1 MERCSIDF
9 YLFYSYINTNNK
21 NIIMENINP
30 MVAYDVVQLP
40 SQGVHYVNGKKSLR
54 VAYLTAADENI
65 LMSPNLLQ
73 SDSVIDELLK
83 RKILD
88 KELNIEELVDEDR
101 QAILIFLRNTAFG
114 TEYKIDLVDPITK
127 QAFEGVVD
135 LSILKTK
142 DFKLVADAN
151 GEYEFFLN
159 GSKKKITFKF
169 LTNLQENELK
179 LIKDS
184 SKDTIAPLNTKRLEM
199 MIKSVDGTRDQMAI
213 YQFIQNL
220 PIRDSQEFKKYVS
233 ENKPGLDLIVE
244 VIAPSGEKV
253 PVLVDFG
260 VEFFRPFYGI

>member
-1 MERCSIDF
+1 
-9 YLFYSYINTNNK
+9 
-21 NIIMENINP
+21 MENINP

-40 SQGVHYVNGKKSLR
+40 SQGVHYANGKKSLR

-83 RKILD
+83 RKILEKD
-88 KELNIEELVDEDR
+88 FNIEELVDEDR
-101 QAILIFLRNTAFG
+101 QAVLIFLRNTAFG
-114 TEYKIDLVDPITK
+114 TEYNIDLVDPITK
-127 QAFEGVVD
+127 TSFEGKID
-135 LSILKTK
+135 LSVLKTK
-142 DFKLVADAN
+142 EFKLVADSN
-151 GEYEFFLN
+151 GEYEYFLS
-159 GSKKKITFKF
+159 GVKKKITFKF
-169 LTNLQENELK
+169 LNNIQENELR
-179 LIKDS
+179 LIKES
-184 SKDTIAPLNTKRLEM
+184 NKDTVVPINTKRLEM
-199 MIKSVDGTRDQMAI
+199 MIKSIDGNRDQMSI

-220 PIRDSQEFKKYVS
+220 PIKDSQDFKKFVA